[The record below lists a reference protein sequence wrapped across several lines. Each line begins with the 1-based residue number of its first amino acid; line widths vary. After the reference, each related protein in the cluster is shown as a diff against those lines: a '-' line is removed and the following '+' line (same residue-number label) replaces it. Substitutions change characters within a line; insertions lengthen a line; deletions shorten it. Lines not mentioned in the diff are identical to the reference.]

1 MAFVL
6 TIQCNFI
13 AKYAVSNMDTG
24 RKVQIIKNTRKIIHI
39 YIFKKCFWKYW

>member
-13 AKYAVSNMDTG
+13 AKHTVSTWIQG
-24 RKVQIIKNTRKIIHI
+24 EKCRQKNTRKIIHI